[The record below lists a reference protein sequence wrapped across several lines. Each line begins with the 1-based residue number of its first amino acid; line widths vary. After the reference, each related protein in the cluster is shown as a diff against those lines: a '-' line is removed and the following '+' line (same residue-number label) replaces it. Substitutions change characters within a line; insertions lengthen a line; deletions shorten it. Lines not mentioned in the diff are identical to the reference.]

1 MRRAVMDYEV
11 RSDQHFLSK
20 LLSGN
25 KVRTLKHNQ
34 WTILTGWLILQDMA
48 MTALAFWLAYQIRF
62 NLSIP
67 LFRLEVVPEALFYSG
82 LIRFL
87 VPLWIFI
94 FAGIGLYNRGNL
106 LGGTREYSLVFNAT
120 GIGMF
125 AVIAFG
131 FLQPDFLLAR
141 GWLLLAWILTFFFTA
156 LGRFISRR
164 FVYTARRYGMFLT
177 PAIIVGANDEGLS
190 LADQLL
196 RWKRSGLDLIG
207 FVDDDVQ
214 QGAKVYE
221 ELYNLGQIETL
232 TAVIRQYGIKEII
245 VTASAFTREDILAI
259 FKKHGISDEV
269 NLNMS
274 SGLYEII
281 TTGLQVR
288 EMAGVPLVQVNRVRL
303 TGVDLVLKLA
313 LDYVLSTLA
322 IVFASPLFLLLA
334 IAVKLDSPG
343 PVFHRRRVMGVN
355 GKQFDA
361 FKFRTMYV
369 NGDEILAQNPELKA
383 ELEANH
389 KLKVDPRITRVGAL
403 LRKTSLDELPQFF
416 NVWRNE
422 MSVVGPRMISPE
434 EMKKY
439 NQWGINLLTVKPGI
453 TGLWQV
459 SGRSDVTYDERV
471 RLDMQYIRNWNIWLD
486 VQILLETIPAVLRQ
500 RGAY

>member
-1 MRRAVMDYEV
+1 MGYEV
-11 RSDQHFLSK
+11 RNDEHFLSRI
-20 LLSGN
+20 LSGN
-25 KVRTLKHNQ
+25 KIRTLKRHQ
-34 WTILTGWLILQDMA
+34 WKILIGWLVIQDTA
-48 MTALAFWLAYQIRF
+48 MNAFAFWLAYQIRF
-62 NLSIP
+62 ELSIP
-67 LFRLEVVPEALFYSG
+67 LFQLEVVPETVFYSS
-82 LIRFL
+82 LVTFL

-94 FAGIGLYNRGNL
+94 FAGMGLYARQNL

-120 GIGMF
+120 AIGMS

-141 GWLLLAWILTFFFTA
+141 GWLLLAWILTFLLTA
-156 LGRFISRR
+156 LARFS
-164 FVYTARRYGMFLT
+164 ARRVVYALRHSGFFLT

-207 FVDDDVQ
+207 FVDNQ
-214 QGAKVYE
+214 EPQGTNIFE
-221 ELYNLGQIETL
+221 NLYNLGTL
-232 TAVIRQYGIKEII
+232 DTLKNVIDTYGIKEII
-245 VTASAFTREDILAI
+245 VSSSAFTRDEVLAI
-259 FKKHGISDEV
+259 FKQHGISDEV

-281 TTGLQVR
+281 TTGLQLR
-288 EMAGVPLVQVNRVRL
+288 EMAGVPLVKVNKVRL
-303 TGVDLVLKLA
+303 TGVDLVLKLI
-313 LDYVLSTLA
+313 LDYVLSTAA

-334 IAVKLDSPG
+334 VAIKLDSPG
-343 PVFHRRRVMGVN
+343 PIIHRRRVMGVN
-355 GKQFDA
+355 GKMFDA

-369 NGDEILAQNPELKA
+369 NGDEILNQNPELKA

-434 EMKKY
+434 EMQMY

-459 SGRSDVTYDERV
+459 SGRSDVSYDERV

-486 VQILLETIPAVLRQ
+486 VQLLIETIPAVLRQ